1 MFYYLCPLNPVS
13 ILCSVIWQ
21 SSESLRSS
29 WNRKLKVTSQHPF
42 KLRTE
47 VSNKTFG
54 CWLCLLGGKST
65 VVVDSVAKMISTY
78 IAILDGA

>member
-1 MFYYLCPLNPVS
+1 VS
-13 ILCSVIWQ
+13 ILCSVIRQ

-47 VSNKTFG
+47 VSNKTF
-54 CWLCLLGGKST
+54 WLVVLFVSGQLI
-65 VVVDSVAKMISTY
+65 VVDSLVKMIYTN
-78 IAILDGA
+78 IAMLDRA